1 MITKEQPG
9 LTLSDGNE
17 ISQGLRELQ
26 NIREEKNISLGEESR
41 VRLLVTLAPVE
52 LDPFSFYHTPE
63 PPFPPTHL
71 QKAAR
76 MQHQLRMWLGG
87 ERFP

>member
-26 NIREEKNISLGEESR
+26 NVREEQNISLGEE
-41 VRLLVTLAPVE
+41 
-52 LDPFSFYHTPE
+52 
-63 PPFPPTHL
+63 
-71 QKAAR
+71 AACN
-76 MQHQLRMWLGG
+76 
-87 ERFP
+87 PSPC